1 MKLSY
6 KLFLILISFFFLT
19 LIIGNLTPQGRSAFH
34 VIGLMPELVPFIPF
48 KTQKYFTNNPIH
60 EKISYI
66 HNSKKVEADL
76 YYLDKKKKRKGVVI
90 SLGINPA
97 GRDDPRVVNL
107 GNGFARVGFVVLI
120 PWSKNLSANEI
131 KSEDIENIVGGI
143 KYLESFPNIDKNNFG
158 MAGFC
163 VGASLVNIAAGRTE
177 IEDQIAF
184 INLFGPYYNLG
195 DLLIQIRSKS
205 AFYLNNSR
213 PWHSNEL
220 AKSVLN
226 KQLFNLI
233 ESQKEKN
240 EIEIL
245 LKKKNVSA
253 LELAKLSPIAK
264 NVFTVL
270 KKEDQNELKEIF
282 TNLSNKELEVLQVFS
297 PEFNNTN
304 QKAKIYLMHDLN
316 DNVIPVEESRRF
328 ANEMKENKNFT
339 YTEFSLFDHVD
350 PVLNSTILQTFKES
364 LKLFKHLYKIVRWAQ

>member
-1 MKLSY
+1 MKLIY
-6 KLFLILISFFFLT
+6 KLFLILISVFFFI
-19 LIIGNLTPQGRSAFH
+19 LIIGNLTPQGRTAFH
-34 VIGLMPELVPFIPF
+34 VIGLMPELVPFIPL
-48 KTQKYFTNNPIH
+48 KVQKYFTNNPIH
-60 EKISYI
+60 EEISYI

-97 GRDDPRVVNL
+97 GRNDPRVVNL
-107 GNGFARVGFVVLI
+107 ANGFARIGFVVLI

-143 KYLESFPNIDKNNFG
+143 KYLESFPNIDKKNFG

-163 VGASLVNIAAGRTE
+163 VGASLVNIAAGKKD

-195 DLLIQIRSKS
+195 DLLIQIRSQS
-205 AFYLNNSR
+205 AFYLNSNR
-213 PWHSNEL
+213 TWHSNEL

-233 ESQKEKN
+233 ESQKERN

-245 LKKKNVSA
+245 MKKNKVSEI
-253 LELAKLSPIAK
+253 ELAKLSPIAK
-264 NVFTVL
+264 NVLNVL
-270 KKEDQNELKEIF
+270 KKEDPNELKKIF
-282 TNLSNKELEVLQVFS
+282 TNLSTKELELIQIFS

-304 QKAKIYLMHDLN
+304 QKSEIYLMHDLN
-316 DNVIPVEESRRF
+316 DNVIPVEESKRF
-328 ANEMKENKNFT
+328 ADSMKQNEKFT

-350 PVLNSTILQTFKES
+350 PVLNSSILQTFTES
-364 LKLFKHLYKIVRWAQ
+364 FKLFQHLYKIVRWAQ